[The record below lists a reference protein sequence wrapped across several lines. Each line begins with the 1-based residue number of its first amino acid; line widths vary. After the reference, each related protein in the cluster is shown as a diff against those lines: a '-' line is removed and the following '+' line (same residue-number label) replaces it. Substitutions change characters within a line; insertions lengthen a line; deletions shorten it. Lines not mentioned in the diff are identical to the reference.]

1 MHKHVDEANQRI
13 LDMLEEKRKRRQG
26 NLGDLPLVDKI
37 LGENKK
43 IGVKGIKL
51 PKLPKV

>member
-1 MHKHVDEANQRI
+1 MPSNVDETNQRI

-26 NLGDLPLVDKI
+26 GDIPLVEQI
-37 LGENKK
+37 LGKNGSKPP
-43 IGVKGIKL
+43 KL